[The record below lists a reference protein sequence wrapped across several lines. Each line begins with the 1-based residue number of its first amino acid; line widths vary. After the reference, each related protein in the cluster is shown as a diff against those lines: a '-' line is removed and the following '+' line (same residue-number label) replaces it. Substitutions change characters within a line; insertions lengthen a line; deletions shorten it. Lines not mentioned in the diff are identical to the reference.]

1 MDEVV
6 LNMAMLIA
14 EIVIVAILVFL
25 IDLFTYK
32 WVRRLDKKEREK
44 LAAKETAYLKE
55 LWAEWD
61 KKKEEENDF

>member
-1 MDEVV
+1 MG
-6 LNMAMLIA
+6 MLIA

-32 WVRRLDKKEREK
+32 WIRKLDKKEREK
-44 LAAKETAYLKE
+44 LAEKETAYLKQ

-61 KKKEEENDF
+61 KKKEEKNDI

>member
-1 MDEVV
+1 
-6 LNMAMLIA
+6 MAMLIA
-14 EIVIVAILVFL
+14 EIIIFAILVFL

-55 LWAEWD
+55 LWAEMD
-61 KKKEEENDF
+61 KQKEEQNNDI

>member
-1 MDEVV
+1 MG
-6 LNMAMLIA
+6 MLIA

-32 WVRRLDKKEREK
+32 WIRKLDKKEREK
-44 LAAKETAYLKE
+44 LAEKETAYLKE

-61 KKKEEENDF
+61 KKKEEKNDI